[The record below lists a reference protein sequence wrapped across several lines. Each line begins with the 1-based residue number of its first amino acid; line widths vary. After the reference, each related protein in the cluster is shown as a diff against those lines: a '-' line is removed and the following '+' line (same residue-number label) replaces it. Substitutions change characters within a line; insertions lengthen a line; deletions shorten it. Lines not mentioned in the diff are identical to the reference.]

1 VAGATAVMVL
11 AIWIAA
17 RVGQFYPDQWVFVWT
32 LGGLAGA
39 AVFSRILCLVRQA
52 SLARIA
58 GGGIMGLWFL
68 ARFVFV
74 PAAFLL
80 GIVTLIARM
89 TNLSVTNTLLL
100 ATIYVTAYG
109 ALAILLTSILAD
121 VAAAIRG
128 PDREPPADA

>member
-1 VAGATAVMVL
+1 MVL

-17 RVGQFYPDQWVFVWT
+17 RIGHFYPDQWVFVWT

-39 AVFSRILCLVRQA
+39 AVFTRIVCLVRHA

-89 TNLSVTNTLLL
+89 ANLGVTNTLLL

-109 ALAILLTSILAD
+109 ALAILFTSILAD

-128 PDREPPADA
+128 PDQAPPAES